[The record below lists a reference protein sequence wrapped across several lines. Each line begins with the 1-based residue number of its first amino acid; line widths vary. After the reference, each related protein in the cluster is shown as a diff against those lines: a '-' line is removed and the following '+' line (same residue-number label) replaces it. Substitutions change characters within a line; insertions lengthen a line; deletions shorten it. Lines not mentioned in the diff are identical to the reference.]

1 MINQTDNIIQ
11 NHYHQTM
18 RLPDGR
24 TLGYAEYGDRHGF
37 PLFHFHG
44 GNSSRLEGQW
54 LAEAAAAHHIRLL
67 APDRPGFGLSDPHP
81 QRTFLSWSVDIAHVA
96 DALGIDRFAVM
107 GLSGGAPH
115 AAVVAHQLPERVT
128 AAALVS
134 GLAPP
139 HMPGQRKGMF
149 LPLRLNF
156 LAAQY
161 IPALNHWFLGRMSH
175 SYANADA
182 FLNMVKRGM
191 PKPDQVLA
199 EQQPL
204 TIHQFSAAAVE
215 SHRQGICGDFIEWQL
230 YVHPWGF
237 DLNEISRPVALWYGE
252 VDNFVPVGMG
262 HYLAGQI
269 LNSRLY
275 IVPDGGHFSTIN
287 NYAGAILANLR
298 EASV

>member
-107 GLSGGAPH
+107 GLSG
-115 AAVVAHQLPERVT
+115 AVSHCARSCRCRASCSSDSGESKMRGRLALTKGPGRRKSPRSQRRGSFALLLFRATLPNEGSGGWEDLT
-128 AAALVS
+128 AASSFRFAS
-134 GLAPP
+134 
-139 HMPGQRKGMF
+139 
-149 LPLRLNF
+149 
-156 LAAQY
+156 
-161 IPALNHWFLGRMSH
+161 S
-175 SYANADA
+175 S
-182 FLNMVKRGM
+182 
-191 PKPDQVLA
+191 A
-199 EQQPL
+199 E
-204 TIHQFSAAAVE
+204 SE
-215 SHRQGICGDFIEWQL
+215 GDFASICL
-230 YVHPWGF
+230 
-237 DLNEISRPVALWYGE
+237 ISRVSA
-252 VDNFVPVGMG
+252 
-262 HYLAGQI
+262 
-269 LNSRLY
+269 
-275 IVPDGGHFSTIN
+275 
-287 NYAGAILANLR
+287 
-298 EASV
+298 